1 MIIEKSFDN
10 YTVPENS
17 LLKDVLVK
25 IDLNKSK
32 IVFVI
37 DSNAKVVGAISDGDI
52 RWSMLSQSKINFSS
66 KASDICNSEFKF
78 AKHDEPTEKIKS
90 IVNGKINIV
99 PIVDNDFKIIAIA
112 RQRPENF
119 RIQNFIMARSFQL
132 L

>member
-52 RWSMLSQSKINFSS
+52 RRSMLSQSKINFSS
-66 KASDICNSEFKF
+66 NS
-78 AKHDEPTEKIKS
+78 ANS
-90 IVNGKINIV
+90 
-99 PIVDNDFKIIAIA
+99 
-112 RQRPENF
+112 
-119 RIQNFIMARSFQL
+119 
-132 L
+132 